1 MGNLI
6 KWKAI
11 DSEATYDQARIYRAT
26 SESGTYAYL
35 AYQGIGDQSYYDG
48 EGTTS
53 HWYKIDFYTSSTGA
67 ASALSDAIKG
77 GTYKSYCTVEDIR
90 NMTNLTTSDLTDT
103 QVCNLIAY
111 AGAQLNAAI
120 NVYIEEENILE
131 INDTKTNKIDG
142 SNKTYY
148 TLNYPIGDMD
158 NDMDVDI
165 GDITV
170 YTYGSDGTKTEGTVS
185 SIIPN
190 TGEFVLESAPA
201 AEIVRLVVTYN
212 HSQRSVSDPDMLIK
226 MACSLLAAA
235 WAYTKINVGKA
246 PRWRMG
252 STQIWRDM
260 DSFKTY
266 YTKYQTILLE
276 INDRSQ
282 MDTITSPDVM

>member
-1 MGNLI
+1 
-6 KWKAI
+6 
-11 DSEATYDQARIYRAT
+11 
-26 SESGTYAYL
+26 
-35 AYQGIGDQSYYDG
+35 
-48 EGTTS
+48 
-53 HWYKIDFYTSSTGA
+53 
-67 ASALSDAIKG
+67 
-77 GTYKSYCTVEDIR
+77 
-90 NMTNLTTSDLTDT
+90 
-103 QVCNLIAY
+103 
-111 AGAQLNAAI
+111 LNAAI